1 MRNGRM
7 MNHSG
12 RWHCTPGTRRF
23 KSNESHAY
31 KHPRDAS
38 RIRIGLIDIDS
49 KWWLPLVQLVCAFFI
64 QLPVCTANRTPFALR
79 KYWNKQTV
87 RTTAQSQLAYREEEL
102 ATSFGMIV
110 WGALFQFMRII
121 WQTVQFGS
129 PFAVAGSFSSELCEI
144 WPDGSFGRSLTQSGL
159 SVTTDEMHNRPNELV
174 IELVIEP
181 QWLKVWKFHRESI
194 RALNS
199 ERCECGEFGEL
210 RHMHLLLFTQ
220 AGHCWATK
228 WIRFLFQWP
237 TRLRISPTFCWYN
250 LPFVLLP
257 KWPNHLVLAVWA

>member
-1 MRNGRM
+1 MHFLFSSQCAPLIER
-7 MNHSG
+7 HL
-12 RWHCTPGTRRF
+12 HC
-23 KSNESHAY
+23 
-31 KHPRDAS
+31 
-38 RIRIGLIDIDS
+38 
-49 KWWLPLVQLVCAFFI
+49 
-64 QLPVCTANRTPFALR
+64 ANIET
-79 KYWNKQTV
+79 NKQFERLLRANLPIGKKSLRHRLV
-87 RTTAQSQLAYREEEL
+87 
-102 ATSFGMIV
+102 V

-121 WQTVQFGS
+121 WQTVQFRS